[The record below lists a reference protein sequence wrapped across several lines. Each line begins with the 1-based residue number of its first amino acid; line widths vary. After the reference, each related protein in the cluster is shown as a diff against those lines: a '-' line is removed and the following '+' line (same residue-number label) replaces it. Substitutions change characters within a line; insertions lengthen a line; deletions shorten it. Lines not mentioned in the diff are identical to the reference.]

1 MPTVRCLRPVRLAL
15 VATAITA
22 GVSACTI
29 DGEATPLPVGQR
41 SNPNKRVGT
50 WEGTYICGQGNT
62 ALTLTVSASPA
73 GSDLPRADVVFSF
86 GPLPANPDVPRGSY
100 RMTVTTDP
108 DDSYRF
114 NQKEWIDQP
123 TGYTMVDL
131 VGRLES
137 PTELTGTVANSS
149 CSTFT
154 VTRTGS

>member
-1 MPTVRCLRPVRLAL
+1 
-15 VATAITA
+15 
-22 GVSACTI
+22 
-29 DGEATPLPVGQR
+29 
-41 SNPNKRVGT
+41 
-50 WEGTYICGQGNT
+50 
-62 ALTLTVSASPA
+62 
-73 GSDLPRADVVFSF
+73 
-86 GPLPANPDVPRGSY
+86 VPRGSY